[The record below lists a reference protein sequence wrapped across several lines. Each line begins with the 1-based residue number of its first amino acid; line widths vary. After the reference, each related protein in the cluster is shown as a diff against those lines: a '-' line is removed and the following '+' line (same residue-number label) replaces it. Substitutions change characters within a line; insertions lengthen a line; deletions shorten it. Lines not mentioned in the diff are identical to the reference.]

1 MKMELCASRLH
12 VGRHEW
18 TLIRVLHLHCCCLVD
33 DPLLELTHLQ
43 TAATHCRSGRFTKT
57 EGDFMFFFPV
67 NPVIDCVPL
76 LSMYLLS
83 IYDRWDRFQP
93 SCNPEWGTHEWMDGF
108 SICNKGV
115 FVPYFM
121 SWFHQSKKKTAT
133 SLKLG
138 KIVDCWVIT
147 LQIVVANIW
156 LPRGC
161 STVQPLLSVW
171 LKMIT
176 HWRLSAQLA
185 WWEATCPKK
194 SRSNLDHKLE
204 HASHTLI
211 AKCLLGSFCC

>member
-121 SWFHQSKKKTAT
+121 SWFHQSKKKDCNILETRKNCWLLGDYITNCCGEHLVAQRLQHRPT
-133 SLKLG
+133 SAFSL
-138 KIVDCWVIT
+138 IEND
-147 LQIVVANIW
+147 
-156 LPRGC
+156 
-161 STVQPLLSVW
+161 
-171 LKMIT
+171 
-176 HWRLSAQLA
+176 
-185 WWEATCPKK
+185 
-194 SRSNLDHKLE
+194 
-204 HASHTLI
+204 HTLKVECT
-211 AKCLLGSFCC
+211 ACLMGGNLSQKITV